1 MLVIR
6 LSRVGRKKTALY
18 RLVAADKRR
27 AATGKVVA
35 RLGHYN
41 PHTKEAVI
49 NKEAIEDYL
58 SKGAQPSSSAVK
70 LLKAQKVKLPK
81 WAEANL
87 IVKKK
92 QPKKKEEKAEATPK
106 PAKPDE
112 AASEAP
118 KGEAKSDQKAE
129 ATEDKKAEKNS
140 EATTVAPD
148 EKAEKSEDKPEVES
162 PKEEKPAEAET
173 KAK

>member
-49 NKEAIEDYL
+49 NKEAVEDYL
-58 SKGAQPSSSAVK
+58 SKGAQPSSTAVK

-92 QPKKKEEKAEATPK
+92 QPKKKEEKAEEAPK
-106 PAKPDE
+106 PAKSDD
-112 AASEAP
+112 AVAEAP
-118 KGEAKSDQKAE
+118 KDEAKPEEKAE
-129 ATEDKKAEKNS
+129 AKEDTKAE
-140 EATTVAPD
+140 
-148 EKAEKSEDKPEVES
+148 EKPEKSEDKPAAADS
-162 PKEEKPAEAET
+162 KEEKPAEAEQ

>member
-49 NKEAIEDYL
+49 NKEAVEDYL
-58 SKGAQPSSSAVK
+58 SKGAQPSSTAVK

-92 QPKKKEEKAEATPK
+92 QPKKKEEEAKEAPK
-106 PAKPDE
+106 PAKSDDE
-112 AASEAP
+112 AAEAP
-118 KGEAKSDQKAE
+118 KEESKSEEKAE
-129 ATEDKKAEKNS
+129 AKTEDSPSPKATEEKNTK
-140 EATTVAPD
+140 E
-148 EKAEKSEDKPEVES
+148 SEDKPAEV
-162 PKEEKPAEAET
+162 PAKDEKPTNDEP

>member
-87 IVKKK
+87 VVKKK
-92 QPKKKEEKAEATPK
+92 APKKQEEAKDENSAKPAEIKAEPAKDDAKTDEKPEAKEDSKAEEKT
-106 PAKPDE
+106 
-112 AASEAP
+112 
-118 KGEAKSDQKAE
+118 
-129 ATEDKKAEKNS
+129 
-140 EATTVAPD
+140 
-148 EKAEKSEDKPEVES
+148 EKSEDKSAEDSKEEKPSVEA
-162 PKEEKPAEAET
+162 PKEEKPKE
-173 KAK
+173 